1 MKGKRYMANVFN
13 FTGKIVLGKDSEKF
27 HPIERKEFSSGWMN
41 TTVKFN
47 CVSGT
52 NRILC
57 TTQGGKWTNDS
68 KNVVKTFGKSTT
80 DANGNVI
87 KGTAIE
93 IPWAKRFNENQI
105 DKVAGFKKFV
115 VDIGDYKMRY
125 KLQNLVA
132 AFEKGTVTDEM
143 MTEIEIDNLND
154 AKAALEKSQAKRKEF
169 VAEWDF
175 AEYMIKVAQSDKMKD
190 KLFNISGTYE
200 VSYNADKDRFYTNYH
215 VNRVTLA
222 AEDAEPK
229 TEMKIDFLYGTDAWD
244 DSTYEE
250 TGKCLVNGWVDYYDS
265 NLKKPGFKPTVIVV
279 REGDD
284 KKRRGFK
291 RKFNIDE
298 GIKQIGLTLSVIEGA
313 EVIELTMDMLDEETR
328 EDIECGLLDFED
340 VKRELGGRAIGDRVS
355 ELRFVELT
363 PKKNKPQDTVYS
375 VDDMH
380 PAREEI
386 IEDANVEVEIEVEVD
401 NEEVV
406 IDLFDDDL

>member
-1 MKGKRYMANVFN
+1 MANVFN
-13 FTGKIVLGKDSEKF
+13 FIGKIALGKDSEKF

-57 TTQGGKWTNDS
+57 MTQGGKWTNDS
-68 KNVVKTFGKSTT
+68 KNVVKTFSKSTT

-87 KGTAIE
+87 KGENIE
-93 IPWAKRFNENQI
+93 IPWTKRFNQDQI
-105 DKVAGFKKFV
+105 DRVAGFKKFV

-125 KLQNLVA
+125 KLQNLVE
-132 AFEKGTVTDEM
+132 AFKNGTVTDEKIE
-143 MTEIEIDNLND
+143 EIGIDNLDD
-154 AKAALEKSQAKRKEF
+154 AVAALEKSQAKRKEF
-169 VAEWDF
+169 VTEWDF

-229 TEMKIDFLYGTDAWD
+229 TEMKIDFLYSENTWD
-244 DSTYEE
+244 DSNYEE
-250 TGKCLVNGWVDYYDS
+250 TGKVLVNGWVSYYDN
-265 NLKKPGFKPTVIVV
+265 NLKKSGFKPMVIVV
-279 REGDD
+279 REDD
-284 KKRRGFK
+284 EKKRKTLK
-291 RKFNIDE
+291 RKFTCDDE
-298 GIKQIGLTLSVIEGA
+298 IKQIGLTLSVIEGA
-313 EVIELTMDMLDEETR
+313 EIIELTLDMVDDETR
-328 EDIECGLLDFED
+328 EDIECGLLDWEE
-340 VKRELGGRAIGDRVS
+340 VKRELGGKTVGDRVS

-363 PKKNKPQDTVYS
+363 AKKNKPQDTVYS

-386 IEDANVEVEIEVEVD
+386 IEDVD
-401 NEEVV
+401 NEVAVEDENEDDV

>member
-1 MKGKRYMANVFN
+1 MAANFN
-13 FTGKIVLGKDSEKF
+13 FTGKIALGKDSEKF
-27 HPIERKEFSSGWMN
+27 HPIERKEFSSNWMN

-52 NRILC
+52 NRVLC
-57 TTQGGKWTNDS
+57 MTQGGKWKDDK

-93 IPWAKRFNENQI
+93 IPWAKRFDQDQI

-115 VDIGDYKMRY
+115 VDTGDYKMRY
-125 KLQNLVA
+125 KLQNLVT

-143 MTEIEIDNLND
+143 IAETEIDNLDD
-154 AKAALEKSQAKRKEF
+154 AKTALEKSQAKRKEF

-229 TEMKIDFLYGTDAWD
+229 TEMKIDFYYGEGAWD
-244 DSTYEE
+244 DSTYDE
-250 TGKCLVNGWVDYYDS
+250 TGKCFVNGWVDYYDS
-265 NLKKPGFKPTVIVV
+265 NLKKTGFKPTVVVV
-279 REGDD
+279 REDD
-284 KKRRGFK
+284 EKKRKGFK
-291 RKFNIDE
+291 RKFVCDE
-298 GIKQIGLTLSVIEGA
+298 EIKQIGLTLSVIEGA

-363 PKKNKPQDTVYS
+363 AKKNKPQDTVYS

-380 PAREEI
+380 HAREDVV
-386 IEDANVEVEIEVEVD
+386 EDVKDEVEVD
-401 NEEVV
+401 DEDVNV
-406 IDLFDDDL
+406 DLFADDDDL

>member
-1 MKGKRYMANVFN
+1 MAANFN
-13 FTGKIVLGKDSEKF
+13 FMGKIALGKDSEKF

-41 TTVKFN
+41 TTVRFN

-57 TTQGGKWTNDS
+57 MTQGGKWKDDK

-80 DANGNVI
+80 DANGNVT

-93 IPWAKRFNENQI
+93 IPWAKRFDQDQI

-115 VDIGDYKMRY
+115 VDTGDYKMRY
-125 KLQNLVA
+125 KLQDLVE
-132 AFEKGTVTDEM
+132 AFKNGTVTDEK
-143 MTEIEIDNLND
+143 IEELGIDNLDD
-154 AKAALEKSQAKRKEF
+154 AVAALEKSQAKRKEF
-169 VAEWDF
+169 VSEWDF
-175 AEYMIKVAQSDKMKD
+175 AEYMIKVAQSDKMKN
-190 KLFNISGTYE
+190 KLFNISGSYE

-229 TEMKIDFLYGTDAWD
+229 TEMKIDFYYGEGAWD
-244 DSTYEE
+244 DSTYDE
-250 TGKCLVNGWVDYYDS
+250 TGKVLVNGWIDYYDS
-265 NLKKPGFKPTVIVV
+265 NLKKPGFKPMVIVV
-279 REGDD
+279 REDDD
-284 KKRRGFK
+284 KKRKGFK
-291 RKFNIDE
+291 RKFVCDE
-298 GIKQIGLTLSVIEGA
+298 EIKQIGLTLSVIEGA

-340 VKRELGGRAIGDRVS
+340 VKRELGGRMIGDRVS

-363 PKKNKPQDTVYS
+363 AKKNKPQDTVYS

-380 PAREEI
+380 PAREDV
-386 IEDANVEVEIEVEVD
+386 IEDVKGEVEVD
-401 NEEVV
+401 DEDVNV
-406 IDLFDDDL
+406 DLFADDDDL